1 MISFNREKFLKDRS
15 KVHFSIPFRDSE
27 ISFVSDTP
35 TKNVVEDWG
44 GDACFYF
51 IEVDIEKFI
60 PMFSEYSQFV
70 NNDKN
75 FVFDRKTTT
84 EILRYPQNI
93 EEIRK
98 IEKQFIDRV
107 EFEVPIVSI
116 GKLGTMVWPHMLML
130 WLIANGVK
138 HCPVKVNEKSAVKK
152 LIKECGFGDK
162 QGMCAV
168 GTSRGTLPSGK
179 ISQVEVIPLHKD
191 SYHNL

>member
-15 KVHFSIPFRDSE
+15 KVHFSIPFKDSE
-27 ISFVSDTP
+27 ISFISDTP

-51 IEVDIEKFI
+51 IEVDIENFI

-138 HCPVKVNEKSAVKK
+138 YCPVKVNEKSAAKK
-152 LIKECGFGDK
+152 LIKECGLGDE

-191 SYHNL
+191 SYLNL

>member
-1 MISFNREKFLKDRS
+1 MISFNREPFLKDRS

-116 GKLGTMVWPHMLML
+116 GTLGTMVWPHMLML

-138 HCPVKVNEKSAVKK
+138 YCPVKGTEKSAAKK
-152 LIKECGFGDK
+152 LIKECGFGDE
-162 QGMCAV
+162 QGLCAV
-168 GTSRGTLPSGK
+168 GTSRGRLHSGK
-179 ISQVEVIPLHKD
+179 ISQVEVSPLHKD
-191 SYHNL
+191 SYLNL

>member
-27 ISFVSDTP
+27 ISFISDTP

-51 IEVDIEKFI
+51 IEVDIENFI

-138 HCPVKVNEKSAVKK
+138 YCPVKVNEKSAAKK
-152 LIKECGFGDK
+152 LIKECGLVDE

-191 SYHNL
+191 SYLNL